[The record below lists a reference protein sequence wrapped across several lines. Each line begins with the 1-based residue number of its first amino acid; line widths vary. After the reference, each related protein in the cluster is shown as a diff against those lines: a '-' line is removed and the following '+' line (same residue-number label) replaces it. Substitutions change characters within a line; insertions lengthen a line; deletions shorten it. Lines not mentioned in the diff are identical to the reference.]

1 MACDDVAE
9 GARVSRGRAVLAA
22 AAALSLAAQACRV
35 PSLEE
40 EEARARV
47 LPQTSFLF
55 AADCLRPAGRCTEI
69 TELHGEENRIVVPFG
84 RIPERVR
91 NAVIAVED
99 KRFYQHRGIDLKALL
114 RAAYVDATAGRIVEG
129 GSTITQQYVK
139 NVFVG
144 SEQSLDRKIQEAVLA
159 WQLER
164 RYSKEQILGRYL
176 NTVYFGRGAYG
187 IQAAAQAF
195 FSVDATD
202 LTLAQAALLAGLIR
216 NPGQYDP
223 FQHPRRALARRAH
236 VLDAMLELGM
246 ITPAHRDRAAAAPLG
261 LRPPD
266 EAEERY
272 PAPYFVDHVI
282 QWFLTEPSLERR
294 DEAFGPPCP
303 AEEPYRSGCP
313 QRWDMLFEGGLR
325 IYTTL
330 SPRLQALAE
339 EAVRSVLVYPTD
351 PYAALVAL
359 DPRTGWVRAMVGGR
373 DYWDPADRFARLNLA
388 TGGSTGRQA
397 GSSFKPFALVAA
409 LEHGIPPER
418 TFNGSSTAVPLD
430 TGEVWTPENYESADY
445 GSVSMR
451 SATVHSVNV
460 AYVEIEKALGGG
472 DAYAGARILVKTAE
486 RMGIRCCER
495 TAEPDFPLQPL
506 PSAVLGT
513 NEINPLEMAVG
524 YGTLATGG
532 YRVMPTPVA
541 RITDARG
548 RVLWEHTPRPKLV
561 VDPAVA
567 TVAVDILREVVTSGT
582 GTAAN
587 IGRPQFGKTG
597 TAQNWSDA
605 WFIGA
610 VPQLVAAVW
619 VGYPGSQR
627 SMAATRIGRVTGGS
641 WPAAIWRAFMIRAVE
656 RMPVR
661 DFPTVEVDYVTV
673 RLDITQGCLANP
685 YTPPGNI
692 RVVRYI
698 AGTEPRKVCKEPSE
712 YQLLTVP
719 SVIGLPEG
727 EAASLLR
734 ASGFNVAVETARS
747 GQPSGTVIAQ
757 DPAAGEQ
764 ALQTSTVTITV
775 SEGPRLIPV
784 PDVIGRPEGAARAEL
799 ERAGFR
805 VVVIVEAA
813 CDPEAPGCDHRRG
826 VVWWQSPS
834 GGEQARPGSTVTIR
848 VDP

>member
-1 MACDDVAE
+1 MACDDVAG
-9 GARVSRGRAVLAA
+9 GARVTRGRAVLAA

-40 EEARARV
+40 EEARARA
-47 LPQTSFLF
+47 LPQTSFLL
-55 AADCLRPAGRCTEI
+55 AADCLEPGGRCTEI
-69 TELHGEENRIVVPFG
+69 TQLHGEENRIVVPAS
-84 RIPERVR
+84 RIPERMR
-91 NAVIAVED
+91 NAVIAAED
-99 KRFYQHRGIDLKALL
+99 KRFYQHRGVDLKALL

-144 SEQSLDRKIQEAVLA
+144 SERTLDRKIQEAVLA

-195 FSVDATD
+195 FSVDAPD

-223 FQHPRRALARRAH
+223 FQYPRRALARRTH
-236 VLDAMLELGM
+236 VLDQMLELGM
-246 ITPAHRDRAAAAPLG
+246 ITPARRDRAVAAPLG
-261 LRPPD
+261 LRPP
-266 EAEERY
+266 EEERY
-272 PAPYFVDHVI
+272 LAPYFVDHLI
-282 QWFLTEPSLERR
+282 RWFLTEPSLERSDR
-294 DEAFGPPCP
+294 AFGPPCP
-303 AEEPYRSGCP
+303 PPQPSRSRSPHRRDMPLEGC
-313 QRWDMLFEGGLR
+313 LR
-325 IYTTL
+325 TYTTL

-339 EAVRSVLVYPTD
+339 EAVRSILVYPTD
-351 PYAALVAL
+351 PYAALVAI
-359 DPRTGWVRAMVGGR
+359 DPRTGWIRAMVGGR
-373 DYWDPADRFARLNLA
+373 DYWDARDRFARLNLA

-409 LEHGIPPER
+409 LEHGIAPER
-418 TFNGSSTAVPLD
+418 TFNGSYTAVPLD

-451 SATVHSVNV
+451 SATVNSVNV

-472 DAYAGARILVKTAE
+472 DAYAGARILVETAE

-495 TAEPDFPLQPL
+495 TTEPDAPLQPV

-548 RVLWEHTPRPKLV
+548 RVLWEHTPKPKLV

-567 TVAVDILREVVTSGT
+567 TVAVDILGEVVTSGT

-619 VGYPGSQR
+619 VGYPDSQR
-627 SMAATRIGRVTGGS
+627 SMSATRIGRVTGGS

-661 DFPTVEVDYVTV
+661 DFPTVDVEYVTV

-692 RVVRYI
+692 QVVRYI
-698 AGTEPRKVCKEPSE
+698 AGTEPTRVCKEPSE

-719 SVIGLPEG
+719 SVIGLPEA

-747 GQPSGTVIAQ
+747 DQPPGTVIAQ

-775 SEGPRLIPV
+775 SEGPRLVPV

-799 ERAGFR
+799 ERAGFQ
-805 VVVIVEAA
+805 VVAIVEAA
-813 CDPEAPGCDHRRG
+813 CDPEAPDCDHRPG
-826 VVWWQSPS
+826 VVWWQSPA

-848 VDP
+848 VNP